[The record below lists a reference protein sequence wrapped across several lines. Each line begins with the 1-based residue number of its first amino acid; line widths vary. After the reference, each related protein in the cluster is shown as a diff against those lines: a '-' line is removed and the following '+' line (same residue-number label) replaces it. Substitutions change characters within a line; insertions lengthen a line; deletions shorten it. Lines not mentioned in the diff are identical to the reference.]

1 MHDMKFEDNLY
12 MQCKAQKYEIYMYV
26 TYVINMYMLLCYI
39 NDI

>member
-26 TYVINMYMLLCYI
+26 TYVINMAHVIMLYK
-39 NDI
+39 